1 MFWPDVRDEE
11 YASRI
16 DRHLR
21 KSINRSNSAS
31 TQAQTWMVAYS
42 RQFTNPPRRLRGPD
56 TLEKIETAS
65 YYLHIYITS
74 HHEMDTWY
82 HTGPFFEEQEIF
94 SAVFIR
100 GLERLARNDQQHLA
114 FKDINRAFDYLKLMV
129 ERNHPLVYIRL
140 MATAG
145 AFIQYPKSEICKS
158 ICRSLSDYVRKLSL
172 IIHGTNHPLN
182 HTWGEVLHLSSAD
195 GPESFVLGVGVDL
208 AKKCMARKANHA
220 MGFFDI
226 AKCVPSD
233 ARGLDEASLRGS
245 LIEMASR
252 PDLVSKAQETR
263 LALSELL
270 LNQHRISEGYHFYTE
285 AMSYQDVDPLRR
297 ASKAFW
303 TAELKWRAGNTW
315 ASIHTLKSALEYAE
329 AESMGGNG
337 TAGELKEQIDEVL
350 RRREILVRWSETN
363 KYVQIGNRS
372 REIYPTAQETIDM
385 DIPSD

>member
-1 MFWPDVRDEE
+1 
-11 YASRI
+11 
-16 DRHLR
+16 
-21 KSINRSNSAS
+21 
-31 TQAQTWMVAYS
+31 MVAYS

-65 YYLHIYITS
+65 YYLHVYITS

-100 GLERLARNDQQHLA
+100 GLERLARDDQQHLA